1 MPRASVWYDEIENR
15 MMTLVAWREDI
26 MMRSLFPLAGVLLAV
41 SAGSAEAHFN
51 MLLSDKPSAK
61 KDEAVTLTYQ
71 WGHPFEHQLF
81 DAPAPESLSV
91 RAPDGKTTDL
101 TKSLKKTTVPTAGG
115 KKVTAYQLKLT
126 PDQRGDY
133 VFLLKTPPIWMEE
146 EEEFFQDTVKTVLHV
161 QAQKGWDAVVSQDI
175 EAMPLTRPYG
185 LQPGM
190 VFQAQAK
197 ALQYLPFE
205 GKPGQLRPPNWPVRL
220 QPLAGALVEVERYN
234 PVAPKEL
241 PPDEQITRA
250 VKTDP
255 GGVATCT
262 LTESGWWSVTAHRDG
277 GTRERE
283 GKKYPVL
290 RRATLWVFVDEKR

>member
-1 MPRASVWYDEIENR
+1 MKR
-15 MMTLVAWREDI
+15 LQL
-26 MMRSLFPLAGVLLAV
+26 SLAAALLAA
-41 SAGSAEAHFN
+41 SAAPAHYN
-51 MLLSDKPSAK
+51 MLLPDKPSVK

-81 DAPAPESLSV
+81 DAPAPESVTVL
-91 RAPDGKTTDL
+91 APDGKTTDL
-101 TKSLKKTTVPTAGG
+101 TKSLEKTTVPAAEG
-115 KKVTAYQLKLT
+115 KTVTAFRLKFT

-161 QAQKGWDAVVSQDI
+161 QAQKGWDKTVTQDF
-175 EAMPLTRPYG
+175 ESVPLTRPYG

-190 VFQAQAK
+190 VFQIQAK
-197 ALQYLPFE
+197 ALLAVLPE
-205 GKPGQLRPPNWPVRL
+205 PKPGELPPLRPPLPPLNSRLKL

-234 PVAPKEL
+234 PTAPKEL
-241 PPDEQITRA
+241 PPDEQITHT

-255 GGVATCT
+255 SGVATCT
-262 LTESGWWSVTAHRDG
+262 LTDPGWWAVTALKPG
-277 GTRERE
+277 GERERE

-290 RRATLWVFVDEKR
+290 RRATFWVFVDEKPAK